1 MNNKSIHFFRL
12 EKKIIKPI
20 KKINQRA
27 WQRMLSGRKLD
38 ILSPSP
44 FDIEIEDI
52 VLGLSR
58 VTRWNGQTK
67 GKHPYSVAQHSILVE
82 ELFNIEYPDLDNK
95 WNLAA
100 LLHDAPEYVIGD
112 LITPFKYALNNSYR
126 SVEDNLMKA
135 IYLRFGLPGLIPKNI
150 ESKIKKID
158 KALAWFE
165 AVDLAGYKEKEA
177 SQIIKKPNL
186 NFKHQI
192 IVAMSAKDV
201 EKRFLKR
208 FEEIILNIS

>member
-1 MNNKSIHFFRL
+1 MANKITKDL
-12 EKKIIKPI
+12 KN
-20 KKINQRA
+20 INKRA

-52 VLGLSR
+52 ALGLSR
-58 VTRWNGQTK
+58 VTRWNGQTI
-67 GKHPYSVAQHSILVE
+67 GTHAYSVAQHSVLVE
-82 ELFNIEYPDLDNK
+82 EFFNIEYPDLDK
-95 WNLAA
+95 IWNLAA

-126 SVEDNLMKA
+126 FVEDNLMKA
-135 IYLRFGLPGLIPKNI
+135 IFIRFGLPAVLPKNI

-165 AVDLAGYKEKEA
+165 AVDLAGYKEEEA

-186 NFKHQI
+186 ISKRQV
-192 IVAMSAKDV
+192 IVALSANDI
-201 EKRFLKR
+201 EKKFLKR
-208 FEEIILNIS
+208 FQEIILEID

>member
-1 MNNKSIHFFRL
+1 MEN
-12 EKKIIKPI
+12 KIIKPL

-52 VLGLSR
+52 ALGLSR
-58 VTRWNGQTK
+58 VTRWNGQTT
-67 GKHPYSVAQHSILVE
+67 GKYPYSVAQHSVLVE
-82 ELFNIEYPDLDNK
+82 ELFNIEYPNLDKK

-126 SVEDNLMKA
+126 FVEDNLMKA
-135 IYLRFGLPGLIPKNI
+135 IYLRFGLPALLPRHI

-158 KALAWFE
+158 KSLAWFE

-177 SQIIKKPNL
+177 SKIIKKPNL
-186 NFKHQI
+186 NSKRQI
-192 IVAMSAKDV
+192 IVALSANDIQKI
-201 EKRFLKR
+201 FLKK
-208 FEEIILNIS
+208 F

>member
-1 MNNKSIHFFRL
+1 M
-12 EKKIIKPI
+12 EKKIIKPL

-52 VLGLSR
+52 ALGLSR
-58 VTRWNGQTK
+58 VTRWNGQTT
-67 GKHPYSVAQHSILVE
+67 GKYPYSVAQHSVLVE
-82 ELFNIEYPDLDNK
+82 ELFNIEYPDLDKK

-126 SVEDNLMKA
+126 FVEDNLMKA
-135 IYLRFGLPGLIPKNI
+135 IYLRFGLPALLPRHI

-158 KALAWFE
+158 KSLAWFE
-165 AVDLAGYKEKEA
+165 AVELAGYKEKEA
-177 SQIIKKPNL
+177 SKIIKKPNL
-186 NFKHQI
+186 NSKPQI
-192 IVAMSAKDV
+192 IVALSANDV
-201 EKRFLKR
+201 QKKFLKR
-208 FEEIILNIS
+208 FQEII

>member
-1 MNNKSIHFFRL
+1 MEN
-12 EKKIIKPI
+12 KIIKPL

-52 VLGLSR
+52 ALGLSR
-58 VTRWNGQTK
+58 VTRWNGQTT
-67 GKHPYSVAQHSILVE
+67 GKYPYSVAQHSVLVE
-82 ELFNIEYPDLDNK
+82 ELFNIEYPDLDKK

-126 SVEDNLMKA
+126 FVEDNLMKA
-135 IYLRFGLPGLIPKNI
+135 IYLRFGLPALLPRHI

-158 KALAWFE
+158 KFLAWFE

-177 SQIIKKPNL
+177 SKIIKKPNL
-186 NFKHQI
+186 NSKRQI
-192 IVAMSAKDV
+192 IVALSANDV
-201 EKRFLKR
+201 QKKFLKR
-208 FEEIILNIS
+208 FQEII

>member
-1 MNNKSIHFFRL
+1 M
-12 EKKIIKPI
+12 EKKIIKPL

-52 VLGLSR
+52 ALGLSR
-58 VTRWNGQTK
+58 VTRWNGQTT
-67 GKHPYSVAQHSILVE
+67 GKYPYSVAQHSLLVE
-82 ELFNIEYPDLDNK
+82 ELFNIQYPDLDKK

-126 SVEDNLMKA
+126 FVEDNLMKA
-135 IYLRFGLPGLIPKNI
+135 IYLRFGLPALLPRHI

-158 KALAWFE
+158 KSLAWFE
-165 AVDLAGYKEKEA
+165 AVDLAGYNEKEA
-177 SQIIKKPNL
+177 SKIIKKPNL
-186 NFKHQI
+186 NSKPQI
-192 IVAMSAKDV
+192 IVALSANDV
-201 EKRFLKR
+201 QKKFLKR
-208 FEEIILNIS
+208 FQEII

>member
-1 MNNKSIHFFRL
+1 MVD
-12 EKKIIKPI
+12 KIIKPI

-52 VLGLSR
+52 ALGLSR
-58 VTRWNGQTK
+58 VTRWNGQTN
-67 GKHPYSVAQHSILVE
+67 GKHPYSVAQHSVLVE
-82 ELFNIEYPDLDNK
+82 EFFNIEYPDLDKK

-112 LITPFKYALNNSYR
+112 LITPLKYALNNSYR
-126 SVEDNLMKA
+126 NVEDNLMKA
-135 IYLRFGLPGLIPKNI
+135 IFLRFGLPAILPKHI
-150 ESKIKKID
+150 DTKIKKID

-177 SQIIKKPNL
+177 SQIINKPNMQL
-186 NFKHQI
+186 KNKI
-192 IVAMSAKDV
+192 IIALSAKDI
-201 EKRFLKR
+201 EKKFLKR
-208 FEEIILNIS
+208 FHEIISQLS

>member
-1 MNNKSIHFFRL
+1 MNNKSIYFFRMVN
-12 EKKIIKPI
+12 KIVKPL

-52 VLGLSR
+52 ALGLSR
-58 VTRWNGQTK
+58 VTRWNGQTS
-67 GKHPYSVAQHSILVE
+67 GKHPYSVAQHSVLVE
-82 ELFNIEYPDLDNK
+82 KLFNIEYPDLDKK

-126 SVEDNLMKA
+126 FVEDNLMKA
-135 IYLRFGLPGLIPKNI
+135 IYLRFGLPALLPKNI
-150 ESKIKKID
+150 EYKIKKID

-177 SQIIKKPNL
+177 SQIINKPNL
-186 NFKHQI
+186 NFEHQI
-192 IVAMSAKDV
+192 IALSAKDV
-201 EKRFLKR
+201 EKKFLKR
-208 FEEIILNIS
+208 YHEIILKIS

>member
-1 MNNKSIHFFRL
+1 MDT
-12 EKKIIKPI
+12 KIIKPL

-52 VLGLSR
+52 ALGLSR
-58 VTRWNGQTK
+58 VTRWNGQTT
-67 GKHPYSVAQHSILVE
+67 GKYPYSVAQHSVLVE
-82 ELFNIEYPDLDNK
+82 ELFNIEYPDLDKK

-126 SVEDNLMKA
+126 FVEDNLMKA
-135 IYLRFGLPGLIPKNI
+135 IYLRFGLPALLPRHI

-158 KALAWFE
+158 KSLAWFE
-165 AVDLAGYKEKEA
+165 AVDLAGYNETEA
-177 SQIIKKPNL
+177 SKIIKKPNL
-186 NFKHQI
+186 NSKRQI
-192 IVAMSAKDV
+192 IVALSANDIQK
-201 EKRFLKR
+201 KFLKR
-208 FEEIILNIS
+208 FQEII

>member
-1 MNNKSIHFFRL
+1 MVNKIN
-12 EKKIIKPI
+12 KPL

-52 VLGLSR
+52 ALGLSR
-58 VTRWNGQTK
+58 VTRWNGQTT
-67 GKHPYSVAQHSILVE
+67 GEHPYSVAQHSVLVE
-82 ELFNIEYPDLDNK
+82 EFFNNEYPYLNKK

-126 SVEDNLMKA
+126 YVEDNLMKA
-135 IYLRFGLPGLIPKNI
+135 IYLRFGLPAILPRHI
-150 ESKIKKID
+150 ETKIKKID

-165 AVDLAGYKEKEA
+165 AIDLAGYKEKEA

-186 NFKHQI
+186 NFERKI
-192 IVAMSAKDV
+192 IIALSAKDV
-201 EKRFLKR
+201 EKKFLKK
-208 FEEIILNIS
+208 FHTIISELS

>member
-1 MNNKSIHFFRL
+1 MEN
-12 EKKIIKPI
+12 KIIKPL

-52 VLGLSR
+52 ALGLSR
-58 VTRWNGQTK
+58 VTRWNGQTT
-67 GKHPYSVAQHSILVE
+67 GKYPYSVAQHSLLVE
-82 ELFNIEYPDLDNK
+82 ELFNIEYPDLDKK

-126 SVEDNLMKA
+126 FVEDNLMKA
-135 IYLRFGLPGLIPKNI
+135 IYLRFGLPALIPRHI

-158 KALAWFE
+158 KSIAWFE
-165 AVDLAGYKEKEA
+165 AIDLAGYKEKEA
-177 SQIIKKPNL
+177 SKIIKKPNL
-186 NFKHQI
+186 NSKRQI
-192 IVAMSAKDV
+192 IVALSANDI
-201 EKRFLKR
+201 EKKFLKR
-208 FEEIILNIS
+208 FQEII

>member
-1 MNNKSIHFFRL
+1 MQNKN
-12 EKKIIKPI
+12 IKPL

-52 VLGLSR
+52 ALGLSR
-58 VTRWNGQTK
+58 VMRWNGQTT
-67 GKHPYSVAQHSILVE
+67 GKHPYSVAQHSMLVE
-82 ELFNIEYPDLDNK
+82 ELFNIEHPDLDKK

-126 SVEDNLMKA
+126 YVENNLMKA
-135 IYLRFGLPGLIPKNI
+135 IYLRFGLPASLPKHI

-165 AVDLAGYKEKEA
+165 AIDLAGYKENEA

-186 NFKHQI
+186 NSKHQI
-192 IVAMSAKDV
+192 IIALSANDV
-201 EKRFLKR
+201 EKKFLKR
-208 FEEIILNIS
+208 FKEIILQIS

>member
-1 MNNKSIHFFRL
+1 MENKSI
-12 EKKIIKPI
+12 KPL

-52 VLGLSR
+52 AFGLSR
-58 VTRWNGQTK
+58 VTRWNGQTT
-67 GKHPYSVAQHSILVE
+67 GKYPYSVAQHSVLVE
-82 ELFNIEYPDLDNK
+82 ELFNIEYPDLDKK

-126 SVEDNLMKA
+126 FVEDNLMKA
-135 IYLRFGLPGLIPKNI
+135 IYLRFGLPALLPRHI

-158 KALAWFE
+158 KSLAWFE

-177 SQIIKKPNL
+177 SKIIKKPNL
-186 NFKHQI
+186 NSKPQI
-192 IVAMSAKDV
+192 IVALSANDV
-201 EKRFLKR
+201 QKKFLKR
-208 FEEIILNIS
+208 FQEII

>member
-1 MNNKSIHFFRL
+1 MQNKNTKSL
-12 EKKIIKPI
+12 

-52 VLGLSR
+52 ALGLSR
-58 VTRWNGQTK
+58 VTRWNGQTT
-67 GKHPYSVAQHSILVE
+67 GKYPYSVAQHSLLVE
-82 ELFNIEYPDLDNK
+82 ELFNIQYPDLDKK

-126 SVEDNLMKA
+126 FVEDNLIKA
-135 IYLRFGLPGLIPKNI
+135 IYLRFGLPALLPRHI

-158 KALAWFE
+158 KSLAWFE

-177 SQIIKKPNL
+177 SKIIKKPNL
-186 NFKHQI
+186 NSKPQI
-192 IVAMSAKDV
+192 IVALSANDV
-201 EKRFLKR
+201 QKKFLKR
-208 FEEIILNIS
+208 FQEII

>member
-1 MNNKSIHFFRL
+1 MQNKNSKPL
-12 EKKIIKPI
+12 KI
-20 KKINQRA
+20 INQRA

-52 VLGLSR
+52 ALGLSR
-58 VTRWNGQTK
+58 VTRWNGQTT
-67 GKHPYSVAQHSILVE
+67 GKYPYSVAQHSMLVE
-82 ELFNIEYPDLDNK
+82 ELFNIEYPDLDKK

-126 SVEDNLMKA
+126 FVEDNLMKA
-135 IYLRFGLPGLIPKNI
+135 IYLRFGLPALLPRHI

-158 KALAWFE
+158 KYLAWFE

-177 SQIIKKPNL
+177 SKIIKKPNL
-186 NFKHQI
+186 NSKRQV
-192 IVAMSAKDV
+192 IVAVSANDIQK
-201 EKRFLKR
+201 KFLKR
-208 FEEIILNIS
+208 FQEII

>member
-1 MNNKSIHFFRL
+1 MEN
-12 EKKIIKPI
+12 KIIKPL

-52 VLGLSR
+52 ALGLSR
-58 VTRWNGQTK
+58 VTRWNGQTT
-67 GKHPYSVAQHSILVE
+67 GKYPYSVAQHSVLVE
-82 ELFNIEYPDLDNK
+82 ELFNIEYPDLDKK

-126 SVEDNLMKA
+126 FVEDNLMKA
-135 IYLRFGLPGLIPKNI
+135 IYLRFGLPALLPRHI

-158 KALAWFE
+158 KSLAWFE

-177 SQIIKKPNL
+177 SKIIKKPNL
-186 NFKHQI
+186 NSKPQI
-192 IVAMSAKDV
+192 IVALSANDV
-201 EKRFLKR
+201 QKKFLKR
-208 FEEIILNIS
+208 FQEII

>member
-1 MNNKSIHFFRL
+1 MEN
-12 EKKIIKPI
+12 KIINPL

-52 VLGLSR
+52 ALGLSR
-58 VTRWNGQTK
+58 VTRWNGQTT
-67 GKHPYSVAQHSILVE
+67 GKYPYSVAQHSILVE
-82 ELFNIEYPDLDNK
+82 ELFNIEYPDLDKK

-126 SVEDNLMKA
+126 FVEDNLMKA
-135 IYLRFGLPGLIPKNI
+135 IYLRFGLPALLPRHI
-150 ESKIKKID
+150 ETKIKKID
-158 KALAWFE
+158 KSLAWFE

-177 SQIIKKPNL
+177 SKIIKKPNL
-186 NFKHQI
+186 NSKHQI
-192 IVAMSAKDV
+192 IVALSANDIQK
-201 EKRFLKR
+201 KFLKR
-208 FEEIILNIS
+208 FQEII

>member
-1 MNNKSIHFFRL
+1 MQNKN
-12 EKKIIKPI
+12 IKPL

-52 VLGLSR
+52 ALGLSR
-58 VTRWNGQTK
+58 VTRWNGQTT
-67 GKHPYSVAQHSILVE
+67 GKHPYSVAQHSMLLE
-82 ELFNIEYPDLDNK
+82 ELFNIEHPDLDKK

-126 SVEDNLMKA
+126 YVENNLMRA
-135 IYLRFGLPGLIPKNI
+135 IYLRFGLPASLPKHI

-165 AVDLAGYKEKEA
+165 AIDLAGYKENEA
-177 SQIIKKPNL
+177 SQIIRKPNL
-186 NFKHQI
+186 NSKHQI
-192 IVAMSAKDV
+192 IIALSANDV
-201 EKRFLKR
+201 EKKFLKR
-208 FEEIILNIS
+208 FKEIFLKIS

>member
-1 MNNKSIHFFRL
+1 MEN
-12 EKKIIKPI
+12 KIIKPI

-52 VLGLSR
+52 ALGLSR
-58 VTRWNGQTK
+58 VTRWNGQTT
-67 GKHPYSVAQHSILVE
+67 GKYPYSVAQHSVLVE
-82 ELFNIEYPDLDNK
+82 EIFNLEYPNLNKK

-126 SVEDNLMKA
+126 FVEDNLMKA
-135 IYLRFGLPGLIPKNI
+135 IYLRFGLPALLPRHI

-158 KALAWFE
+158 KSLAWFE

-177 SQIIKKPNL
+177 SKIIKKPNL
-186 NFKHQI
+186 NSKRQI
-192 IVAMSAKDV
+192 IVALSANDV
-201 EKRFLKR
+201 QKKFLKR
-208 FEEIILNIS
+208 FQEII

>member
-1 MNNKSIHFFRL
+1 MNNKSIFFSM
-12 EKKIIKPI
+12 KNKNIKPL
-20 KKINQRA
+20 KNINQRA

-52 VLGLSR
+52 ALGLSR
-58 VTRWNGQTK
+58 VTRWNGQTN
-67 GKHPYSVAQHSILVE
+67 GKYPYSVAQHSILVE
-82 ELFNIEYPDLDNK
+82 EIFNIEYPDLDIK

-126 SVEDNLMKA
+126 FVEDNLMKA
-135 IYLRFGLPGLIPKNI
+135 IYLRFGLPALLPMHI
-150 ESKIKKID
+150 ETKIKKID

-177 SQIIKKPNL
+177 SEIIKKPNF
-186 NFKHQI
+186 NFKHKI
-192 IVAMSAKDV
+192 IIALSPNDV

-208 FEEIILNIS
+208 FHKIILKMS

>member
-1 MNNKSIHFFRL
+1 MEN
-12 EKKIIKPI
+12 KIIKPL

-52 VLGLSR
+52 ALGLSR
-58 VTRWNGQTK
+58 VTRWNGQTT
-67 GKHPYSVAQHSILVE
+67 GKYPYSVAQHSVLVE
-82 ELFNIEYPDLDNK
+82 ELFNIEYPDLDKK

-126 SVEDNLMKA
+126 FVEDNLMKA
-135 IYLRFGLPGLIPKNI
+135 IYLRFGLPALLPRHI

-158 KALAWFE
+158 KSLAWFE

-177 SQIIKKPNL
+177 SKIIKKPNL
-186 NFKHQI
+186 NSKRQI
-192 IVAMSAKDV
+192 IVALSANDV
-201 EKRFLKR
+201 QKKFLKR
-208 FEEIILNIS
+208 FQEIT

>member
-1 MNNKSIHFFRL
+1 MEN
-12 EKKIIKPI
+12 KIIKPL

-52 VLGLSR
+52 ALGLSR
-58 VTRWNGQTK
+58 VTRWNGQTT
-67 GKHPYSVAQHSILVE
+67 GKYPYSVAQHSLLVE
-82 ELFNIEYPDLDNK
+82 ELFNIEYPDLDKK

-126 SVEDNLMKA
+126 FVEDNLMKA
-135 IYLRFGLPGLIPKNI
+135 IYLRFGLPALLPRHI

-158 KALAWFE
+158 KSLAWFE

-177 SQIIKKPNL
+177 SKIIKKPNL
-186 NFKHQI
+186 NSKPQI
-192 IVAMSAKDV
+192 IVALSANDV
-201 EKRFLKR
+201 QKKFLKR
-208 FEEIILNIS
+208 FQEII

>member
-1 MNNKSIHFFRL
+1 MEN
-12 EKKIIKPI
+12 KIIKPL

-52 VLGLSR
+52 ALGLSR
-58 VTRWNGQTK
+58 VTRWNGQTT
-67 GKHPYSVAQHSILVE
+67 GKYPYSVAQHSVLVE
-82 ELFNIEYPDLDNK
+82 ELFNTEYPDLDKK

-126 SVEDNLMKA
+126 FVEDNLMKA
-135 IYLRFGLPGLIPKNI
+135 IYLRFGLPALLPRQI

-158 KALAWFE
+158 KSLAWFE

-177 SQIIKKPNL
+177 SRIIKKPNL
-186 NFKHQI
+186 ISKRQI
-192 IVAMSAKDV
+192 IVALSANDV
-201 EKRFLKR
+201 QKKFLKR
-208 FEEIILNIS
+208 FQEII

>member
-1 MNNKSIHFFRL
+1 MEN
-12 EKKIIKPI
+12 KIIKPL

-52 VLGLSR
+52 ALGLSR
-58 VTRWNGQTK
+58 VTRWNGQTT
-67 GKHPYSVAQHSILVE
+67 GKYPYSVAQHSLLVE
-82 ELFNIEYPDLDNK
+82 ELFNIEYPDLDKK

-126 SVEDNLMKA
+126 FVEDNLMKA
-135 IYLRFGLPGLIPKNI
+135 IYLRFGLPALLPRHI

-158 KALAWFE
+158 KSLAWFE
-165 AVDLAGYKEKEA
+165 AVDLAGYNEKEA
-177 SQIIKKPNL
+177 SKIIKKPNL
-186 NFKHQI
+186 NSKRQI
-192 IVAMSAKDV
+192 IVALSANDV
-201 EKRFLKR
+201 QKKFLKR
-208 FEEIILNIS
+208 FQEII

>member
-1 MNNKSIHFFRL
+1 MANKITKPL
-12 EKKIIKPI
+12 NKK
-20 KKINQRA
+20 NRRA

-52 VLGLSR
+52 ALGLSR
-58 VTRWNGQTK
+58 VTRWNGQTT
-67 GKHPYSVAQHSILVE
+67 GEHPYSVAQHSVLVE
-82 ELFNIEYPDLDNK
+82 EFFNNEYPYLNKK

-112 LITPFKYALNNSYR
+112 LITPFKYALNNSYQF
-126 SVEDNLMKA
+126 VEENLMKA
-135 IYLRFGLPGLIPKNI
+135 IFIRFGLPAILPRHI
-150 ESKIKKID
+150 ETKIRRID

-165 AVDLAGYKEKEA
+165 AVDLAGYKENEA

-186 NFKHQI
+186 NFERKI
-192 IVAMSAKDV
+192 IIALSAKDV
-201 EKRFLKR
+201 EKKFLKK
-208 FEEIILNIS
+208 FYTIISELS

>member
-1 MNNKSIHFFRL
+1 MQNKN
-12 EKKIIKPI
+12 IKPL

-52 VLGLSR
+52 ALGLSR
-58 VTRWNGQTK
+58 VTRWNGQTT
-67 GKHPYSVAQHSILVE
+67 GKHPYSVAQHSMLLE
-82 ELFNIEYPDLDNK
+82 KLFNIEHPDLDKK

-126 SVEDNLMKA
+126 YVEKNLMKA
-135 IYLRFGLPGLIPKNI
+135 IYLRFGLPASLPKHI

-165 AVDLAGYKEKEA
+165 AIDLAGYKENEA
-177 SQIIKKPNL
+177 SQIIRKPNL
-186 NFKHQI
+186 NSKHKI
-192 IVAMSAKDV
+192 IIALSANDV
-201 EKRFLKR
+201 EKKFLKR
-208 FEEIILNIS
+208 FKEIFLKIS

>member
-1 MNNKSIHFFRL
+1 MQNKN
-12 EKKIIKPI
+12 IKPL

-44 FDIEIEDI
+44 LDVEIEDI
-52 VLGLSR
+52 ALGLSR
-58 VTRWNGQTK
+58 VTRWNGQTT
-67 GKHPYSVAQHSILVE
+67 GKHPYSVAQHSMLVE
-82 ELFNIEYPDLDNK
+82 ELFNIEYPSLDKK

-126 SVEDNLMKA
+126 YVEDNLMKA
-135 IYLRFGLPGLIPKNI
+135 IYLRFGLPALLPKNI

-165 AVDLAGYKEKEA
+165 AIDLAGYKENEA
-177 SQIIKKPNL
+177 SQIIKRPNL
-186 NFKHQI
+186 ISKHQN
-192 IVAMSAKDV
+192 IVALSANDV
-201 EKRFLKR
+201 KKRFLKR
-208 FEEIILNIS
+208 FQEIITKIS

>member
-1 MNNKSIHFFRL
+1 MQNKNF
-12 EKKIIKPI
+12 KPL

-44 FDIEIEDI
+44 LDVEIEDI
-52 VLGLSR
+52 ALGLSR
-58 VTRWNGQTK
+58 VTRWNGQTT
-67 GKHPYSVAQHSILVE
+67 GKYPYSVAQHSMLVE
-82 ELFNIEYPDLDNK
+82 ELFNIEYPSLNKK

-126 SVEDNLMKA
+126 YVEDNLMKA
-135 IYLRFGLPGLIPKNI
+135 IYLKFGLPALLPKNI

-177 SQIIKKPNL
+177 SLIIKKPQL
-186 NFKHQI
+186 NSKHQT
-192 IVAMSAKDV
+192 IVSLSANEV
-201 EKRFLKR
+201 EKRFLKK
-208 FEEIILNIS
+208 FQEIISKIS

>member
-1 MNNKSIHFFRL
+1 MV
-12 EKKIIKPI
+12 KKITKPL

-52 VLGLSR
+52 ALGLSR
-58 VTRWNGQTK
+58 VTRWNGQTT
-67 GKHPYSVAQHSILVE
+67 GKYPYSVAQHSILVE
-82 ELFNIEYPDLDNK
+82 ELFNIEYPDLDKK

-126 SVEDNLMKA
+126 FVEDNLMKA
-135 IYLRFGLPGLIPKNI
+135 IYLRFGLPALLPRNI

-158 KALAWFE
+158 KSLAWFE

-177 SQIIKKPNL
+177 SKIIKKPNI
-186 NFKHQI
+186 NSKRQI
-192 IVAMSAKDV
+192 IVALSANDV
-201 EKRFLKR
+201 QKKFLKR
-208 FEEIILNIS
+208 FQEII

>member
-1 MNNKSIHFFRL
+1 MEN
-12 EKKIIKPI
+12 KIIKPL

-52 VLGLSR
+52 ALGLSR
-58 VTRWNGQTK
+58 VTRWNGQTT
-67 GKHPYSVAQHSILVE
+67 GKYPYSVAQHSVLVE
-82 ELFNIEYPDLDNK
+82 ELFNIEYPNLDKK

-126 SVEDNLMKA
+126 FVEDNLIKA
-135 IYLRFGLPGLIPKNI
+135 IYLRFGLPALLPRHI

-158 KALAWFE
+158 KSVAWLE
-165 AVDLAGYKEKEA
+165 AVDLAGYKEKYA
-177 SQIIKKPNL
+177 SKIIKKPNL
-186 NFKHQI
+186 NSKPQI
-192 IVAMSAKDV
+192 IVALSANDV
-201 EKRFLKR
+201 QKKFLKR
-208 FEEIILNIS
+208 FQEII